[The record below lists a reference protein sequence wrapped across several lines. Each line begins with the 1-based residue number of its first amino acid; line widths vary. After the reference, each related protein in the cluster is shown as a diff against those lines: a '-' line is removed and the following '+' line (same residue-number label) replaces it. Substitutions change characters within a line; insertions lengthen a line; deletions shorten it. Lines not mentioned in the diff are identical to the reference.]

1 MAGAELLIV
10 LGSLVIGPGVC
21 ALIAHVRGMEWWV
34 GALLGLLS
42 CVGLIIV
49 LVMNP
54 NAGARHLP
62 PPPPMSQWAPDP
74 SGRHELRLWDGRQW
88 TANVSDQGRSGWDP
102 LPPGIMP

>member
-10 LGSLVIGPGVC
+10 LSWLLIGPLVC
-21 ALIAHVRGMEWWV
+21 ALIAHARKLEWWV
-34 GALLGLLS
+34 GALLGLLG

-54 NAGARHLP
+54 NRGARHLSP
-62 PPPPMSQWAPDP
+62 PSSGSQWAPDP
-74 SGRHELRLWDGRQW
+74 WRRHELRLWDGRQW

-102 LPPGIMP
+102 FQ

>member
-10 LGSLVIGPGVC
+10 LSWFVLGPGVC
-21 ALIAHVRGMEWWV
+21 ALIAQARGMEWWV
-34 GALLGLLS
+34 GALLGLMG

-54 NAGARHLP
+54 NSGARHLP
-62 PPPPMSQWAPDP
+62 PPAPTSQWAPDP

-102 LPPGIMP
+102 LQ